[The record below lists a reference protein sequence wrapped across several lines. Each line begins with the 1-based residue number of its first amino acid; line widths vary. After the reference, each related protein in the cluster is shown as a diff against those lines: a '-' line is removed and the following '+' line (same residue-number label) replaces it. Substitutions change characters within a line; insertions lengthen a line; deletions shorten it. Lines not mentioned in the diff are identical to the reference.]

1 MEDKRKELD
10 VILREITAGLNG
22 DAEHDGPYLM
32 EQMEKYKSHDLA
44 KEIVRACGRL
54 MYNVIPEESKDKI
67 VQIFGN
73 EHLGVDATL
82 DEARFNIYKGDF
94 RKAQTIMAD
103 LIRKIEELDAY
114 QDDIASEYHTFSE
127 PFEEVLYRFHNE
139 PEKDVRHAD
148 IRYSEI
154 YLLYGTILVELKDF
168 ENAKAALRTA
178 LKWNP
183 VGAPIHFEYAE
194 IFKMTE
200 DYEEFFRL
208 TVEAFK
214 YAFRSTDIA
223 RCYRNLGF
231 YFIEK
236 ELYKEAA
243 GCYFMSTFFE
253 PDSKQAMSELYYIS
267 TKTNKETVN
276 PSTKDLKKIA
286 NKYGFPLGP
295 DDDVVGLSYVNGK
308 HFYEQEEYRLA
319 GYFWSI
325 TYDLIKDEEIK
336 KKLDE
341 IERKMN

>member
-1 MEDKRKELD
+1 MSEKRDELD
-10 VILREITAGLNG
+10 VILREITAGLTG
-22 DAEHDGPYLM
+22 EADHDGPYLM
-32 EQMEKYKSHDLA
+32 EQMEKYKSHELA

-54 MYNVIPEESKDKI
+54 MYNVIPEESKEKI
-67 VQIFGN
+67 AQLVDN

-94 RKAQTIMAD
+94 KKAQTIMED
-103 LIRKIEELDAY
+103 LIHKIEELEVY
-114 QDDIASEYHTFSE
+114 QDDIASEYHTFNE
-127 PFEEVLYRFHNE
+127 PFEDVLYRFRAK
-139 PEKDVRHAD
+139 PEKDIRQAD

-154 YLLYGTILVELKDF
+154 YLLYGTILVELKEF
-168 ENAKAALRTA
+168 EKAKSALRTA

-183 VGAPIHFEYAE
+183 MGLPIHFEYAE

-208 TVEAFK
+208 TLEAFSI
-214 YAFRSTDIA
+214 AFRSVDIA

-236 ELYKEAA
+236 ELYPEAA
-243 GCYFMSTFFE
+243 GCYFMSTLYE

-267 TKTNKETVN
+267 TKTNKEAVN
-276 PSTKDLKKIA
+276 PTKKEMKKYS

-295 DDDVVGLSYVNGK
+295 DDDVVGLSYVHGK
-308 HFYEQEEYRLA
+308 HCYEQEEYDWA

-325 TYDLIKDEEIK
+325 TYDLVKDEEIK

-341 IERKMN
+341 IEQRMN